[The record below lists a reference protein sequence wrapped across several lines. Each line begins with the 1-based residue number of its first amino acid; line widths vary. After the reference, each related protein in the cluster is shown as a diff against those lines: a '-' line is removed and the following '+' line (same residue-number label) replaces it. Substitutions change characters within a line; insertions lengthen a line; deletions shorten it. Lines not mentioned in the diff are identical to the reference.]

1 MGDKHPNWK
10 GDAVGYKGLHTWI
23 TDNWGR
29 PSLCEQCGT
38 TKSKKFQWANLGI
51 YNRERK
57 NWKRM
62 CASCH
67 HKFDNLV
74 NNFTKNKK

>member
-1 MGDKHPNWK
+1 MGEKHPLWK
-10 GDAVGYKGLHTWI
+10 GDNVGYSALHEWI
-23 TDNWGR
+23 SFNWGK
-29 PSLCEQCGT
+29 PKLCEQCGT
-38 TKSKKFQWANLGI
+38 TESKKFQWANLGI
-51 YNRERK
+51 YNRDRK